1 MFDLSKAR
9 AAGTYREFKRTSS
22 FEKFIRF
29 ESKVLLNL
37 ASNDYLGIATN
48 RKLRDEF
55 LGTIR
60 DKDVFFGSGASRL
73 VYNSS
78 EAFFNLEKWFEDRF
92 SKKALLFNSGY
103 AANLGT
109 ISALSDSRTLFVADK
124 LIHASMID
132 ALKLSQANF
141 KRYPHGDMDA
151 LERILEKSRG
161 DFEKIIIL
169 TEAVFSMDG
178 DTTDLKRL
186 IALKRNFEN
195 VKLYVDEAHSFF
207 SMREFGLCK
216 ALGVEADVD
225 CILVTLSK
233 ALGGSGAVL
242 LSDDET
248 NQILVNSARSLIF
261 STAIPSVDVAW
272 TNFVLSKDFS
282 AERKNL
288 RNSVKYLGL
297 GETQICPFIVGENEK
312 VLELSRTLAEKGYF
326 VAAIRPPTV
335 PQNTARLR
343 ISLRGDI
350 APQELSPLKET
361 LDAYSESRKSR

>member
-1 MFDLSKAR
+1 MFDLAKAKE
-9 AAGTYREFKRTSS
+9 AGTYREFKRTSS
-22 FEKFIRF
+22 FGKHVRF
-29 ESKVLLNL
+29 ESKDLLNL

-48 RKLRDEF
+48 RDLRDEF
-55 LGTIR
+55 LKTIAES
-60 DKDVFFGSGASRL
+60 DVFFGSGASRL

-78 EAFFNLEKWFEDRF
+78 EAFFRLEKWFETRF

-109 ISALSDSRTLFVADK
+109 ISSLADSRTLFIADK

-141 KRYPHGDMDA
+141 KRYPHGDMGA
-151 LERILEKSRG
+151 LESLLERFHGEFERIVV
-161 DFEKIIIL
+161 L

-178 DTTDLKRL
+178 DEADLKKL
-186 IALKRNFEN
+186 VALKKNYNN

-207 SMREFGLCK
+207 ALHELGLCK
-216 ALGVEADVD
+216 KESLDGDID
-225 CILVTLSK
+225 YILVTLSK

-242 LSDDET
+242 LSDEET
-248 NQILVNSARSLIF
+248 HDILVNSARSLIF
-261 STAIPSVDVAW
+261 STAMPSVDVAW
-272 TNFVLSKDFS
+272 TNFILSRDFS
-282 AERKNL
+282 SLRKNL
-288 RNSVKYLGL
+288 RESIRLLGL
-297 GETQICPFIVGENEK
+297 SQTQICPFIVGENEK
-312 VLELSRTLAEKGYF
+312 TIALSEKLRTAGYF

-350 APQELSPLKET
+350 LPSELERFKEI
-361 LDAYSESRKSR
+361 LDAYSGNLPA